1 MCRLQLEVCRILIL
15 LLVAHQRCRG
25 DFRRRWNRLL
35 LLAIHLSCQVGKLR
49 ATAILQNI
57 NHFVTYV
64 RIAKASPVH
73 VIEHLV
79 KGSAGEPRRV
89 ALLVLLGL
97 EAAMVARIEA
107 YSLRLLALVPRPD

>member
-1 MCRLQLEVCRILIL
+1 MRRLKLEVCRILIL
-15 LLVAHQRCRG
+15 LLVAHQRCRS
-25 DFRRRWNRLL
+25 DFRSRRKRLL
-35 LLAIHLSCQVGKLR
+35 LLAIHFSCQVGKLR
-49 ATAILQNI
+49 AAAILKNI
-57 NHFVTYV
+57 NHVITYV
-64 RIAKASPVH
+64 RIAKASAMH

-89 ALLVLLGL
+89 ALLVLLVL